1 MSYKYNWRTV
11 EIDSTQKRI
20 SVAFTTEVKRLA
32 SLRAEKLSKDGRNF
46 VIEKVINYNGLII
59 DHKTYAEA
67 KVFAY
72 QNPDYTSFNSVILN
86 GGEVPYQLVN
96 GKGFITTSPLRE
108 DSENRIGVA
117 SHNLLSD
124 SLYLLKQLG
133 DYFIKEDSD
142 DTLKGYLINKR
153 FGIYYAEFSGM
164 AHFFDENGY
173 EFDACNLGDG
183 YDDVIDEEKEFFT
196 NVDSETELRSYLEDL
211 GMSNEVPCLSF
222 DDEYRYR
229 HVEELSDEEYEK
241 AGLEYSEYHQ
251 FGGIWYG
258 WSK

>member
-1 MSYKYNWRTV
+1 MYKYAWRTV

-20 SVAFTTEVKRLA
+20 SIAFTTGVKRLA
-32 SLRAEKLSKDGRNF
+32 SLKAEKLSKDGRNF
-46 VIEKVINYNGLII
+46 IIEKVINHNGLII

-67 KVFAY
+67 KIFAY

-86 GGEVPYQLVN
+86 GGLYDYPDV
-96 GKGFITTSPLRE
+96 KGATATPIRDFSGN
-108 DSENRIGVA
+108 SIGIA

-142 DTLKGYLINKR
+142 DSLKGYLINKR

-164 AHFFDENGY
+164 AHFFDENGF
-173 EFDACNLGDG
+173 EFDACNLDDG
-183 YDDVIDEEKEFFT
+183 YDDVIEEEREFFT
-196 NVDSETELRSYLEDL
+196 NVDSEVELRSYLKDL

-258 WSK
+258 WSR

>member
-1 MSYKYNWRTV
+1 MSYKYTWRTV

-20 SVAFTTEVKRLA
+20 SVAFTGIKRLA
-32 SLRAEKLSKDGRNF
+32 QFKAEKLSKDGRNF
-46 VIEKVINYNGLII
+46 IIEKVINHNGLII
-59 DHKTYAEA
+59 DHKTYGEA
-67 KVFAY
+67 KIFAY

-86 GGEVPYQLVN
+86 GGEYPSQ
-96 GKGFITTSPLRE
+96 KRGFITASPSRE
-108 DSENRIGVA
+108 YVENIVGIA

-142 DTLKGYLINKR
+142 DSLKGCLINKR

-164 AHFFDENGY
+164 AHFFDENGW

-183 YDDVIDEEKEFFT
+183 YDDVIEEEKKFFT
-196 NVDSETELRSYLEDL
+196 NVDSEVELRSYLEDL

-258 WSK
+258 WSR